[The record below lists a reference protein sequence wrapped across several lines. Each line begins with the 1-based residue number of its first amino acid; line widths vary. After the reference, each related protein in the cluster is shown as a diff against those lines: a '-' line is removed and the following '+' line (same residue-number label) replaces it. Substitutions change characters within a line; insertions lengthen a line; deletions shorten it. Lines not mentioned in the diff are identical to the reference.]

1 MLPLLL
7 LMIYPLVLIPMVI
20 VFMIRDIQVKSE
32 GFLAWHRDSIG
43 LLLQRFLFCFL
54 MLLSVIIFE
63 NCEDTNS
70 VPGNCIGVS
79 LIPLIFPL
87 ICGALKVLCLKS
99 QRMLLWGGF
108 VICLLAQIILLSIVN
123 VQFK

>member
-1 MLPLLL
+1 
-7 LMIYPLVLIPMVI
+7 
-20 VFMIRDIQVKSE
+20 
-32 GFLAWHRDSIG
+32 
-43 LLLQRFLFCFL
+43 
-54 MLLSVIIFE
+54 MLLSVVIFE
-63 NCEDTNS
+63 HCEDSNI

-108 VICLLAQIILLSIVN
+108 VVCLLAQIILLSIVN
-123 VQFK
+123 VQFKQKVGSQSYGAISPGLEVWLVFVPAMIFGLLVDLEILI